1 MSEFDFP
8 LPPPTFEFLVVSLKS
23 QAEMQLGMMI
33 FGDEPPGEPN
43 LPAARHVIDML
54 AMLSDKTRGNLQ
66 MEEQRLIENSLTELR
81 FRYVQITEQQAK
93 TMSEA
98 KAADPAPADTGTVE
112 SRAEDCKLGVR
123 AAGFSPADSA
133 QFRTLLVHKSS

>member
-8 LPPPTFEFLVVSLKS
+8 LPPPTFEFLIISLKS
-23 QAEMQLGMMI
+23 QAEMQLGMMV
-33 FGDEPPGEPN
+33 FGDEAPGEPN

-54 AMLSDKTRGNLQ
+54 AMLNEKTCGNLH

-93 TMSEA
+93 A
-98 KAADPAPADTGTVE
+98 KAESGAAPADPGNADSNKPE
-112 SRAEDCKLGVR
+112 GGAEDK
-123 AAGFSPADSA
+123 SPE
-133 QFRTLLVHKSS
+133 

>member
-8 LPPPTFEFLVVSLKS
+8 LPPPTFEFLIISLKS
-23 QAEMQLGMMI
+23 QAEMQLGMMV
-33 FGDEPPGEPN
+33 FGDEKPGEPN

-54 AMLSDKTRGNLQ
+54 AMLNEKTRGNLQ

-93 TMSEA
+93 G
-98 KAADPAPADTGTVE
+98 KAEEGSAPADSGKVDSGAAQSIEPEGGGT
-112 SRAEDCKLGVR
+112 EDK
-123 AAGFSPADSA
+123 SPE
-133 QFRTLLVHKSS
+133 